1 MSLSSLVL
9 HISFLPLYWHNNFWI
24 RELIQ
29 MKQNHQEE
37 ISWLLD
43 WASKAATQLKSNIE
57 AGM

>member
-1 MSLSSLVL
+1 MSLSSFVL
-9 HISFLPLYWHNNFWI
+9 HISFLLLYWHNNFWI

-37 ISWLLD
+37 IGWLLD
-43 WASKAATQLKSNIE
+43 WASKAATQHKSNMK